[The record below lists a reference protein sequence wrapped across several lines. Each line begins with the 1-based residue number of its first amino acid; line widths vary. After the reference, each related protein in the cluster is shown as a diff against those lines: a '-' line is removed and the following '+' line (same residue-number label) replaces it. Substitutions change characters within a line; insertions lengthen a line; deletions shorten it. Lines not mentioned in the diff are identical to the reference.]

1 MSSSKRYT
9 EEADSAARRKRR
21 AFRRSRHEYNHQSRK
36 KRRYSRRYEDFF
48 STDRRDRDR
57 TWRRRRFGNI
67 YRDSGN
73 GKICGVCAG
82 VSDYLGVR
90 SWKVRL
96 AAVILLIFFFH
107 VTLLVY
113 FAAYFLLDDKPYYRQ
128 VTDRFEDHYESSP
141 GVKSQWQL
149 QEESEISS
157 MNNEVSRHERDRFNN
172 VRFMRN
178 LKDKFSDL
186 EDRIREME
194 THVTSS
200 RFELQRA
207 FNRISDEGT
216 P

>member
-9 EEADSAARRKRR
+9 EEADSVSRRKRR
-21 AFRRSRHEYNHQSRK
+21 AFRRYSHQSRK
-36 KRRYSRRYEDFF
+36 KRRFRRQYEDYF

-82 VSDYLGVR
+82 VSDYLGVS

-128 VTDRFEDHYESSP
+128 VTDRFEDNYEASP
-141 GVKSQWQL
+141 AVKSQWQL
-149 QEESEISS
+149 QEESGVSS
-157 MNNEVSRHERDRFNN
+157 MDNAESRYERERFNN
-172 VRFMRN
+172 VRFMRT
-178 LKDKFSDL
+178 LKDKFTDL
-186 EDRIREME
+186 EDRIRKME

-207 FNRISDEGT
+207 FNKISDTGT